1 MPLKAMKLK
10 LVKEHIF
17 KFTVGDETHLFVVE
31 ELVAKLSSWPERFR
45 LRLGASSRSEAKTF
59 YGENSYQVAE
69 KAADFLALGSSSA
82 AAIKTTYSLMN
93 QSPHPRPTLQPLQI
107 QESESD

>member
-1 MPLKAMKLK
+1 MPLKSMKLT

-17 KFTVGDETHLFVVE
+17 KFTVGDETHLFLVE

-45 LRLGASSRSEAKTF
+45 VRLGASFRSGAKTF
-59 YGENSYQVAE
+59 YGENCYQVAE
-69 KAADFLALGSSSA
+69 KAADFLTLGGSSA
-82 AAIKTTYSLMN
+82 AAIKTTYKSLN
-93 QSPHPRPTLQPLQI
+93 PSPPPRPTLQPLQI